1 VTRGS
6 RVGRLLLLVTTSKLS
21 KRQASS
27 TKVQFFAV
35 ALLGCF
41 ASVEAEQAH
50 DGPYVR
56 RAQDGHWIAQSIDND
71 NGALSVRE
79 ERAQI
84 GKGIIV
90 QGVGSSPSFTVT
102 LRETSP
108 PEPDSIRVSK
118 RTPLFVI
125 ADTHGEFEIATELL
139 RRHRIIDEQLRWS
152 FAKGRLVILGD
163 VFDRGAHHTELLW
176 LIYKLEAEAKA
187 AGGAVHFLLGNHET
201 MVLSGDERY
210 LNPKYVRSARAF
222 GLSHYTELWA
232 SDSLLG
238 QWLRNKHAVM
248 KIGDY
253 LCAHGGISPQAI
265 ERQLTIRDLNE
276 AIREVLKSQVPL
288 PQAKAELG
296 SFAMGPQGPLWYR
309 GYFAET
315 QGAGAPANQ
324 CSRPDRHS
332 LHPCRSAEA
341 TAESVKQIRAYYD
354 VKAIFV
360 GHTRVPTITPLYNGD
375 VIAIQVYPHRDPNS
389 GAAIMEGLLVKDGRL
404 FRASADGSVEAL

>member
-1 VTRGS
+1 VAIVNFPRDN
-6 RVGRLLLLVTTSKLS
+6 KLS
-21 KRQASS
+21 QRQASS
-27 TKVQFFAV
+27 TKVQFFAM
-35 ALLGCF
+35 ALLGCVTSIE
-41 ASVEAEQAH
+41 AAEQAH

-56 RAQDGHWIAQSIDND
+56 RTQEGHWIAQRIDND
-71 NGALSVRE
+71 NGALSIRE

-84 GKGIIV
+84 GKDITV

-139 RRHRIIDEQLRWS
+139 RRHRIIDDQLRWS

-187 AGGAVHFLLGNHET
+187 AGGAVHLLLGNHET

-210 LNPKYVRSARAF
+210 LNPKYVRSAQAL
-222 GLSHYTELWA
+222 GLSHTQLWG

-253 LCAHGGISPQAI
+253 LCVHGGISPQAI
-265 ERQLTIRDLNE
+265 ERQLSIRDLNE
-276 AIREVLKSQVPL
+276 AVREVLNSRVPL

-315 QGAGAPANQ
+315 QGAGAPA
-324 CSRPDRHS
+324 
-332 LHPCRSAEA
+332 EA
-341 TAESVKQIRAYYD
+341 TAESVKRIRAHYD
-354 VKAIFV
+354 VKTIFV
-360 GHTRVPTITPLYNGD
+360 GHTRVPTITPRYNGD
-375 VIAIQVYPHRDPNS
+375 VIAVQVYPHRDPNS
-389 GAAIMEGLLVKDGRL
+389 GAAIMEGLLVRDGRL
-404 FRASADGSVEAL
+404 FRASADGSVEPLEDSGS

>member
-1 VTRGS
+1 
-6 RVGRLLLLVTTSKLS
+6 LS

-35 ALLGCF
+35 ALLGGF
-41 ASVEAEQAH
+41 SSVEAEQAH

-56 RAQDGHWIAQSIDND
+56 RTQEGHWIAQRINND
-71 NGALSVRE
+71 NGTLSVRE

-84 GKGIIV
+84 GKDITV
-90 QGVGSSPSFTVT
+90 QGVGSSPTFRVT

-108 PEPDSIRVSK
+108 PEPDSISVSK

-139 RRHRIIDEQLRWS
+139 RRHRIIDDQLRWS

-210 LNPKYVRSARAF
+210 LNPKYVRSARAL
-222 GLSHYTELWA
+222 GLSHYTELWG

-248 KIGDY
+248 KIGGY
-253 LCAHGGISPQAI
+253 LCAHGGISPQAV
-265 ERQLTIRDLNE
+265 ERQLTIGDLNE
-276 AIREVLKSQVPL
+276 AIREVLDSRVPL
-288 PQAKAELG
+288 PQGKADLG
-296 SFAMGPQGPLWYR
+296 SFALGPQGPLWYR
-309 GYFAET
+309 GYFAEI
-315 QGAGAPANQ
+315 QGAGAPA
-324 CSRPDRHS
+324 
-332 LHPCRSAEA
+332 EA
-341 TAESVKQIRAYYD
+341 TAESIKQIRVHYD

-375 VIAIQVYPHRDPNS
+375 VIAVQVYPHRDANS
-389 GAAIMEGLLVKDGRL
+389 GAAIMEGLLVKDSRL
-404 FRASADGSVEAL
+404 FRASADGSVEPLR